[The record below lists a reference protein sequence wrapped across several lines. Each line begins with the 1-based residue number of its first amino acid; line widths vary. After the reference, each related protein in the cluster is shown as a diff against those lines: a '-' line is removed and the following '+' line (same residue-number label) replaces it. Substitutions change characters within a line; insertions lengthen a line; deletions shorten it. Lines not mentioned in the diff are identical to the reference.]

1 MDNKHNELIAIRKRF
16 KERKA
21 KIESTKLIFIIIFL
35 PVQLALWALS
45 SESWMEKFTPITM
58 MFFCCVFAILISR
71 INRTIFK
78 LEQDIEEINEKLKEN
93 QQS

>member
-1 MDNKHNELIAIRKRF
+1 MANKNNELIAICTKF
-16 KERKA
+16 KQRKA
-21 KIESTKLIFIIIFL
+21 KMESEKEIFITIFL
-35 PVQLALWALS
+35 PIQLALWALS

-78 LEQDIEEINEKLKEN
+78 LEQDIEEVNEKLKEN